1 MWWKIESLL
10 MPILQQFNYRDRPLA
25 NKEKKG
31 GAVKIFMLMDFTL
44 K

>member
-31 GAVKIFMLMDFTL
+31 GGSEDIHVNAFHS
-44 K
+44 